1 MKTKKLIKQALKH
14 PELYTPAE
22 LTFFGR
28 WLQKKKEDK
37 KTAKIK
43 KETEQQV
50 NGN

>member
-1 MKTKKLIKQALKH
+1 VKTKKLIKRALKH

-22 LTFFGR
+22 LTFFDY
-28 WLQKKKEDK
+28 WLRRKKEDK

-43 KETEQQV
+43 KEKGQQV

>member
-1 MKTKKLIKQALKH
+1 VKTKKLIKQALKH

-22 LTFFGR
+22 VSFFGR
-28 WLQKKKEDK
+28 WLHEKKKDK

-43 KETEQQV
+43 KEKEQQV